1 MAHVLVLKCF
11 RISILLEGSWKGPSS
26 CGMFQD
32 VVSPGTHH
40 SEAYFPQVAATIS
53 RDFLRLADAW
63 RGRRVPRT
71 RSPPTRSLASPPRWL
86 ARGVE
91 ARSLGPGHTGEL
103 INPTGP
109 LPQRTGLQTRSCHVA
124 PPAPWPPLPPAL
136 ASHHPIAKEP
146 PSARKFSQRRAVR
159 QEVGPRRPPSLP

>member
-1 MAHVLVLKCF
+1 
-11 RISILLEGSWKGPSS
+11 
-26 CGMFQD
+26 
-32 VVSPGTHH
+32 
-40 SEAYFPQVAATIS
+40 AATIS
-53 RDFLRLADAW
+53 RDFLRLAHAW
-63 RGRRVPRT
+63 RGSQVPRT
-71 RSPPTRSLASPPRWL
+71 RSRPTRSLASPPRWL
-86 ARGVE
+86 VAGVG

-124 PPAPWPPLPPAL
+124 PPASWPPLPPAL

-159 QEVGPRRPPSLP
+159 QEVGPRRPPSLPYKLDFMLVT